1 MNFIEAC
8 KLLQLDKNVRLMR
21 RNNKDFQIT
30 VDAIGKVLVDV
41 ETNDDAFIPTIE
53 EILAEDWYVVKNTKY
68 HTFEEAIAA
77 LKRGK
82 TIKRDNW
89 REKEIE
95 RDFCDDYSI
104 AFTIDDFEANDWII
118 VGE

>member
-1 MNFIEAC
+1 MNFIDMI
-8 KLLQLDKNVRLMR
+8 KILRKNC
-21 RNNKDFQIT
+21 
-30 VDAIGKVLVDV
+30 DAIGVLGNETLMVSELSGTVYDPLSFPSLTANQILSDEWKVI
-41 ETNDDAFIPTIE
+41 FPKTIK
-53 EILAEDWYVVKNTKY
+53 L